1 MNRKTVNIIMIL
13 FTISLAGFL
22 ATQFFWIRGA
32 FMASDETFRQMNST
46 ALRSVM
52 QQTNKITNFH
62 LIEVIGDR
70 IETDRTITIDS
81 ILSPCGFDA
90 LMQHEFSHFE
100 LNKEYEY
107 GIIDH
112 LTGKLHLSS
121 ALDEKSNLIMQSRY
135 TRNLKNILDTERF
148 SVVVWFPHDKMIILR
163 KQNSWLLLTSILL
176 LTGIVAGYFL
186 SVSRLLAQKRTA
198 LIQRDFINNTTH
210 EFKTPLATIS
220 IAAEMILSHRKQMP
234 EGQIERYA
242 AIIFDENKRIQHQV
256 DQIMQVSLLE
266 NEHYRYNIKPIDL
279 QSVLERC
286 IETGRLMLRNSGGSI
301 KLEGRISGLVEAD
314 QVHIT
319 NVINNLIENSIKYS
333 SDIPALNVRI
343 SKIKNG
349 VLMEFRDKGIGIAS
363 DQLSRIFDRMYRVP
377 TGDLYLTPGTGIGL
391 YYVKKVVEAHKGT
404 IKVSSKL
411 GEGSSFEIF
420 LPYQQQPE

>member
-1 MNRKTVNIIMIL
+1 
-13 FTISLAGFL
+13 
-22 ATQFFWIRGA
+22 
-32 FMASDETFRQMNST
+32 MASDETFRQMNST

-333 SDIPALNVRI
+333 IDIPALNVRI

-363 DQLSRIFDRMYRVP
+363 DQLDRIFDRMYRVP

>member
-1 MNRKTVNIIMIL
+1 
-13 FTISLAGFL
+13 
-22 ATQFFWIRGA
+22 
-32 FMASDETFRQMNST
+32 MASDETFRQMNST